1 MLTKTDLQQIQL
13 LLTGTVSP
21 IKKSLDRVEKRV
33 EATEKGVKVL
43 DKRMGT
49 MEGKMGTME
58 GKMGTMEGKMG
69 TMEGKMGTMEGKMGT
84 MEDTVKGQNSRIDR
98 ISGVVGQLVEKVQDM
113 DETLIG
119 IKDKINL
126 LPTKDEY
133 FNSMDKLMKEVKDS
147 RETQE
152 ISGNRLS
159 NHSDQLENHEV
170 RISKLEKVAIVS

>member
-43 DKRMGT
+43 DKR
-49 MEGKMGTME
+49 
-58 GKMGTMEGKMG
+58 MG

>member
-1 MLTKTDLQQIQL
+1 
-13 LLTGTVSP
+13 
-21 IKKSLDRVEKRV
+21 
-33 EATEKGVKVL
+33 
-43 DKRMGT
+43 

>member
-1 MLTKTDLQQIQL
+1 MLTKTDLQQIKL

>member
-21 IKKSLDRVEKRV
+21 NKKSLDRVEKRV

-43 DKRMGT
+43 DKR
-49 MEGKMGTME
+49 MGTME

>member
-43 DKRMGT
+43 DKR
-49 MEGKMGTME
+49 
-58 GKMGTMEGKMG
+58 MGTMEGKMG

>member
-1 MLTKTDLQQIQL
+1 MLTKTDLQQIKL

-43 DKRMGT
+43 DKR
-49 MEGKMGTME
+49 
-58 GKMGTMEGKMG
+58 MGTMEGKMG

>member
-58 GKMGTMEGKMG
+58 GKMGTME
-69 TMEGKMGTMEGKMGT
+69 
-84 MEDTVKGQNSRIDR
+84 DTVKGQNSRIDR

-113 DETLIG
+113 NETLIE
-119 IKDKINL
+119 IKGKINL

-133 FNSMDKLMKEVKDS
+133 FDSMDKLMKEVKDS

>member
-1 MLTKTDLQQIQL
+1 MLTKTDLQQIKL
-13 LLTGTVSP
+13 LLAETVSP

-43 DKRMGT
+43 DKR
-49 MEGKMGTME
+49 MGTME

-133 FNSMDKLMKEVKDS
+133 FDSMDKLMKEVKDS

>member
-1 MLTKTDLQQIQL
+1 MLTKTDLQQIKL
-13 LLTGTVSP
+13 LLAETVSP

-58 GKMGTMEGKMG
+58 GKMGTME
-69 TMEGKMGTMEGKMGT
+69 
-84 MEDTVKGQNSRIDR
+84 DTVKGQNSRIDR

-113 DETLIG
+113 NETLIE
-119 IKDKINL
+119 IKGKINL

-133 FNSMDKLMKEVKDS
+133 FDSMDKLMKEVKDS

>member
-1 MLTKTDLQQIQL
+1 MLTKTDLQQIKL
-13 LLTGTVSP
+13 LLAETVSP
-21 IKKSLDRVEKRV
+21 
-33 EATEKGVKVL
+33 
-43 DKRMGT
+43 
-49 MEGKMGTME
+49 
-58 GKMGTMEGKMG
+58 
-69 TMEGKMGTMEGKMGT
+69 
-84 MEDTVKGQNSRIDR
+84 KGQNSRIDR

-113 DETLIG
+113 NETLIE
-119 IKDKINL
+119 IKGKINL

-133 FNSMDKLMKEVKDS
+133 FDSMDKLMKEVKDS

>member
-69 TMEGKMGTMEGKMGT
+69 TME
-84 MEDTVKGQNSRIDR
+84 DTVKGQNSRIDR

-113 DETLIG
+113 NETLIE
-119 IKDKINL
+119 IKGKINL

-133 FNSMDKLMKEVKDS
+133 FDSMDKLMKEVKDS

>member
-43 DKRMGT
+43 DKR
-49 MEGKMGTME
+49 
-58 GKMGTMEGKMG
+58 
-69 TMEGKMGTMEGKMGT
+69 MGTMEGKMGT

>member
-1 MLTKTDLQQIQL
+1 MLTKTDLQQIKL
-13 LLTGTVSP
+13 LLAETVSP

-58 GKMGTMEGKMG
+58 GKMGTME
-69 TMEGKMGTMEGKMGT
+69 
-84 MEDTVKGQNSRIDR
+84 DTVKGQNSRIDR

-113 DETLIG
+113 NETLIE
-119 IKDKINL
+119 IKGKINL